1 MKEQKASKDFDRMIV
16 EAIRENYSFF
26 AWQSIG
32 GVVEKCELKVKA
44 YRKEYMEIE
53 LELCVGQE
61 ENLAKVI
68 SGNRI
73 LNIYVPELSVSF
85 CSVLKSSTEGK
96 KIKLNPPVDFVFYE
110 RRKHERVVPSKV
122 CFVSFEHNKKMVR
135 RSVHDFSLGGIAIVL
150 SKTERMNIEK
160 GKTLDNFTV
169 EIGKKKIKV
178 KAECVNS
185 IVIDRFKLENLPY
198 GGFKLGFRFTEISA
212 EDKSYL
218 REFVA
223 HEKIMEEARK
233 KAI

>member
-16 EAIRENYSFF
+16 EAVRENYSFF

-32 GVVEKCELKVKA
+32 GVVEKCELKIKA
-44 YRKEYMEIE
+44 YRKDYSEIE

-61 ENLAKVI
+61 DKLAKVI
-68 SGNRI
+68 SGNRT

-85 CSVLKSSTEGK
+85 CSDLKSSAEGK
-96 KIKLNPPVDFVFYE
+96 KIKLSPPNDFVFYE

-122 CFVSFEHNKKMVR
+122 CFVSFEHNKQIVR
-135 RSVHDFSLGGIAIVL
+135 KPIYDFSLGGIAIVL
-150 SKTERMNIEK
+150 GKTERINVEK
-160 GKTLDNFTV
+160 GKMFADFTV
-169 EIGKKKIKV
+169 EIGLKKIKV

-185 IVIDRFKLENLPY
+185 IVIDRFKLDNLPY
-198 GGFKLGFRFTEISA
+198 GGFKIGFRFTDISA

-218 REFVA
+218 QEFIT
-223 HEKIMEEARK
+223 HEKIMEESRK